1 MFGVDFSEFMVI
13 GAVALIVIGPEKLP
27 RVARTAGALL
37 GRLQRH
43 VAEVKADIS
52 REIQLEE
59 MKRLQSE
66 MLASARE
73 LEEKIQ
79 SQVREVEQNVQAQV
93 REVEEGVQAQ
103 VREVEQAVQ
112 PQAAEA
118 NATGSSAT
126 QPDAAA
132 ETATEVSTPETSQL
146 ATIAPPADL
155 AAAQIPPITQAPL
168 PVEAA
173 TESSTEPAPEPVD
186 DRQLDLFG
194 SAADPRKS

>member
-52 REIQLEE
+52 REIQLDE

-103 VREVEQAVQ
+103 VRELEQAVQ
-112 PQAAEA
+112 PVAEM
-118 NATGSSAT
+118 NATDSSAT
-126 QPDAAA
+126 KPGAAA
-132 ETATEVSTPETSQL
+132 ETAAEVSTPETSQL

-155 AAAQIPPITQAPL
+155 AAAQIPPMTQAPL

-173 TESSTEPAPEPVD
+173 TESLTEPVPEPVD

-194 SAADPRKS
+194 SAADSRKS